1 MAGIKGSVLQSR
13 LEFVEKELGAGVVER
28 LLTLL
33 EPRDRDEL
41 RHLLASRWYPFEL
54 GSRLDEAIARIAGQS
69 RQEIFR
75 KLGRASADA
84 NLRGPHRAFLR
95 PNDPLAFL
103 ENTEVL
109 YPFYY
114 ETGRRTFE
122 AKGPGEGVLTTQG
135 AEVYSAADCL
145 TVCGWYERALAL
157 CGATDVHV
165 EETQCRARGD
175 QVCRYHLR
183 WTPPGKQAPGP
194 RPGRP

>member
-13 LEFVEKELGAGVVER
+13 LTFVEKELGAAVVER

-33 EPRDRDEL
+33 APGDREEL
-41 RHLLASRWYPFEL
+41 RHLLASRWYPFDL
-54 GSRLDEAIARIAGQS
+54 GSRLDEAIARVAGQS

-84 NLRGPHRAFLR
+84 NLGGPHRAFLR
-95 PNDPLAFL
+95 RNDPLGFL

-114 ETGRRTFE
+114 QTGRRTFE
-122 AKGPGEGVLTTQG
+122 VKGPAEGVLTTFD
-135 AEVYSAADCL
+135 AETYSTADCL
-145 TVCGWYERALAL
+145 TVCGWYERALEL
-157 CGATDVHV
+157 CGATEARV

-175 QVCRYHLR
+175 EVCRYHLR
-183 WTPPGKQAPGP
+183 WTPPAA
-194 RPGRP
+194 